1 MAKGNNS
8 LHYRCKLMPS
18 KLSIHLIIFLNLSII
33 YNNWSKN
40 YTQTGAAPVEKN
52 KWSQTNRNYG
62 KDPMQS
68 LIMQDSQDPD
78 EDIEDIDIKATLLE
92 VELREQRKRES
103 REENANLSPSHEPIF
118 KSYRW

>member
-1 MAKGNNS
+1 
-8 LHYRCKLMPS
+8 
-18 KLSIHLIIFLNLSII
+18 
-33 YNNWSKN
+33 
-40 YTQTGAAPVEKN
+40 
-52 KWSQTNRNYG
+52 
-62 KDPMQS
+62 MQS